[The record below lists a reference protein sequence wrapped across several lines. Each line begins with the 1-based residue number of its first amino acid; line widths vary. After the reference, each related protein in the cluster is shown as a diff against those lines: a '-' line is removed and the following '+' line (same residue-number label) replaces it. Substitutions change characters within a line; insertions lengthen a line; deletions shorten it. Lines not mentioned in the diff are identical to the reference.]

1 MFCYQDGYILLVNS
15 QLPIALH
22 ILGYL
27 ASAKGKAVTSEALAT
42 SYGTN
47 PVVLRRVL
55 SKLKHAGL
63 VRTKRGAGGGS
74 VLARK
79 SCEINLRQAYEAV
92 ADQSKLL
99 LPQHPGGCDGVIAP
113 ILADYVNEMLGSAEQ
128 ALLDKLATITVERM
142 DRVVRRK
149 ILREIRKTRT
159 TT

>member
-1 MFCYQDGYILLVNS
+1 MNS

-27 ASAKGKAVTSEALAT
+27 ASAKGKAITSEALAT

-63 VRTKRGAGGGS
+63 VRTQRGAGGGS

-79 SCEINLRQAYEAV
+79 SSEINLRQAYEAV

-113 ILADYVNEMLGSAEQ
+113 ILADYVNDMLGSAEQ
-128 ALLDKLATITVERM
+128 ALLDKLATISRANGPCGSPQNLARDAQDSNDHLGLGLFICPLM
-142 DRVVRRK
+142 
-149 ILREIRKTRT
+149 
-159 TT
+159 

>member
-1 MFCYQDGYILLVNS
+1 MNS

-27 ASAKGKAVTSEALAT
+27 ASAKGKAVTSEALAA
-42 SYGTN
+42 SYGTS

-55 SKLKHAGL
+55 SKLNRAGL
-63 VRTKRGAGGGS
+63 VRTQRGAGGGS

-79 SCEINLRQAYEAV
+79 ASAIDLRQAYEAV

-99 LPQHPGGCDGVIAP
+99 LPQHPGGCDGIVAP

-128 ALLDKLATITVERM
+128 ALLDKLATITVARM

-149 ILREIRKTRT
+149 ILQEMQRART
-159 TT
+159 TI